1 MWLRIYC
8 EEINNPLDNTIVKV
22 AAIAAAEPVF
32 SWYIYHQRNNLSF
45 QDFWLLGHDAMY
57 TGVHIPLFWSTLL
70 SLAFVCVIGY
80 TEDGGTK
87 LLQTNGANTP
97 TYTVS

>member
-32 SWYIYHQRNNLSF
+32 S
-45 QDFWLLGHDAMY
+45 
-57 TGVHIPLFWSTLL
+57 
-70 SLAFVCVIGY
+70 
-80 TEDGGTK
+80 
-87 LLQTNGANTP
+87 
-97 TYTVS
+97 